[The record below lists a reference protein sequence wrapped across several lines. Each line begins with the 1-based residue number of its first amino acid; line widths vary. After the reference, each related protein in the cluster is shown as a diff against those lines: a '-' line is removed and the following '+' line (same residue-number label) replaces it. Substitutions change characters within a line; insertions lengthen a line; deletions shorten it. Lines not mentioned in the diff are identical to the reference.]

1 MGGGY
6 LSIYYTIDPPKIS
19 ACMVYKDLKPEQPV
33 KTVVSLYLREWQ
45 VGMTSQSPHL
55 MGTGLVVAHIF

>member
-1 MGGGY
+1 
-6 LSIYYTIDPPKIS
+6 
-19 ACMVYKDLKPEQPV
+19 MVYKDLKPEQPV